1 MLLRAT
7 ENCRYG
13 MPVYYV
19 TPYFL
24 KPEKA
29 VAFRDWLNSAKAKK
43 LIKAY
48 EKETG
53 VKYIGTFFSVL
64 GFGDYDAEDWYEMK
78 NYAAFDRIRE
88 SKVQNEI
95 FDEVFP
101 FLDLTHYAPSRLYRS
116 ASDVMIYFPKKKEK

>member
-1 MLLRAT
+1 
-7 ENCRYG
+7 

-24 KPEKA
+24 KPEKSA
-29 VAFRDWLNSAKAKK
+29 AFRDWLGSAKAKK

-48 EKETG
+48 EEETG

-64 GFGDYDAEDWYEMK
+64 GFGTYDAEDWWEFK
-78 NYAAFDRIRE
+78 NYAAFDKIRE

-95 FDEVFP
+95 FDEVLP
-101 FLDLTHYAPSRLYRS
+101 FLDITHFVPARLYRS
-116 ASDVMIYFPKKKEK
+116 ASDVKIYFPKKKEK